1 MSAVPSLRIEQG
13 VPAGARDLIW
23 QSFFVEA
30 GRGTT
35 FERHVPWYRDADV
48 RTVVV
53 LDDGEVVAAAVMR
66 PAPQAEV
73 AMIGYV
79 CVDPSRRGRGVG
91 RMLMDALNDAID
103 ERGFRAAL
111 LWTAKP
117 EVYTGRGYAVVG
129 RDRFVRVNGPADQT
143 ADHDSVR
150 IEDWPD
156 ADATNGLPAF
166 ATSASRYSS
175 DRAMAVCAHGARGVT
190 LLDWQGEAVDVAAV
204 LSAAGHAD
212 WSVNLTA
219 NDPFAGTLS
228 SHGYTAVESLGAFT
242 MVRSRDG
249 DFVPHNVPQ
258 VARI

>member
-1 MSAVPSLRIEQG
+1 MPAVPSFRIEQG

-48 RTVVV
+48 QTVVV
-53 LDDGEVVAAAVMR
+53 LDDGEVIATAVMR

-73 AMIGYV
+73 TMVGYV
-79 CVDPSRRGRGVG
+79 CVDPSRRGQGVG
-91 RMLMDALNDAID
+91 RMLMDALNDTID
-103 ERGFRAAL
+103 KQGFRAAL
-111 LWTAKP
+111 LWTTKP
-117 EVYTGRGYAVVG
+117 EVYTGRDYAVIG
-129 RDRFVRVNGPADQT
+129 RDRFVRVKGPAGQT
-143 ADHDSVR
+143 ADHDSIR

-156 ADATNGLPAF
+156 ADANNGLPAF
-166 ATSASRYSS
+166 ATSASRYWS
-175 DRAMAVCAHGARGVT
+175 DRAMAVCAQGARGVT
-190 LLDWQGEAVDVAAV
+190 LLDWQGEAVDVAAL
-204 LSAAGHAD
+204 LSAAGHVD

-219 NDPFAGTLS
+219 NDLFARTLS

-242 MVRSRDG
+242 MVRCRDS

>member
-13 VPAGARDLIW
+13 VPTGALDLIW

-53 LDDGEVVAAAVMR
+53 LDDGDVIATAVMR
-66 PAPQAEV
+66 PGPQAEV

-79 CVDPSRRGRGVG
+79 CVDPSRRGQGIG
-91 RMLMDALNDAID
+91 RMLMDALNDTVD
-103 ERGFRAAL
+103 EQGFRAAL

-117 EVYTGRGYAVVG
+117 EVYRGRGYAVIG
-129 RDRFVRVNGPADQT
+129 RDRFVRVKGPADQT
-143 ADHDSVR
+143 AGHDSVR
-150 IEDWPD
+150 IGDWPD
-156 ADATNGLPAF
+156 ANSSNGLPAF

-175 DRAMAVCAHGARGVT
+175 DCAMAVCAHGARGVT
-190 LLDWQGEAVDVAAV
+190 LLDWRGEAIDVAAV
-204 LSAAGHAD
+204 LSAVGHVE

-219 NDPFAGTLS
+219 KDPFAGTLS
-228 SHGYTAVESLGAFT
+228 SHGYTAVEFPGAFT
-242 MVRSRDG
+242 MVRCRDG

-258 VARI
+258 VSRI